1 MSAPLGFQQFLM
13 WIVPG
18 DEYKISGPMLYKKVC
33 DGSMDKNESALWF
46 NIPVGKFLKGILF
59 SPSPSP
65 PKCNSKTEFVSV
77 ETVSLHTRYTT
88 IPL

>member
-33 DGSMDKNESALWF
+33 DGSMDKNESAL
-46 NIPVGKFLKGILF
+46 
-59 SPSPSP
+59 
-65 PKCNSKTEFVSV
+65 
-77 ETVSLHTRYTT
+77 
-88 IPL
+88 